1 MSSEWSQ
8 EPSMNEVEFKCRLFH
23 NVFIRDQQ
31 IKGKAKQ
38 SVNINRLQLYQRRE
52 QIHLQRNEETHE
64 N

>member
-1 MSSEWSQ
+1 
-8 EPSMNEVEFKCRLFH
+8 MNEVEFKCRLFH